1 MTWSKGSAVVISTDA
16 QRRFISALAQKLP
29 FDIFIT
35 SGTRTP
41 EAQARA
47 MFTKIELG
55 DDLLAIYKDDTFAQ
69 SIIDV
74 YPNAQAAADIIQ
86 DYAAAGGGSSHL
98 RGMGFDV
105 RTKDKNET
113 QIAQMVAAVKEIGGS
128 PLVEYTPPHLHVT
141 IPASYAPKT
150 GGSSSKA
157 FLLVVPLLL
166 GIWWSR
172 S

>member
-16 QRRFISALAQKLP
+16 QRSFISALAQKLP

-74 YPNAQAAADIIQ
+74 YPN
-86 DYAAAGGGSSHL
+86 
-98 RGMGFDV
+98 
-105 RTKDKNET
+105 
-113 QIAQMVAAVKEIGGS
+113 
-128 PLVEYTPPHLHVT
+128 P
-141 IPASYAPKT
+141 
-150 GGSSSKA
+150 
-157 FLLVVPLLL
+157 
-166 GIWWSR
+166 
-172 S
+172 